1 MSSQAVPAFGTFLQ
15 REDPANPGSYATIAE
30 VGDMDLGLTTE
41 MEDVTSHS
49 TGIPW
54 REKIPTLLTG
64 DKITTPIN
72 FGPQI
77 ASHSYTSGFL
87 QAMFNRQVGNYK
99 FIFVDAGTTTWALRM
114 FVTSFKLKSPVN
126 GVYKATVEW
135 QITGQ
140 PTFA

>member
-15 REDPANPGSYATIAE
+15 REDPGNPGSYATVAE
-30 VGDMDLGLTTE
+30 VGDMDFGFTTDK
-41 MEDVTSHS
+41 EDVTSHS

-54 REKIPTLLTG
+54 REFIPTLNTG
-64 DKITTPIN
+64 DQFTTPIN
-72 FGPQI
+72 FAPAL

-99 FIFVDAGTTTWALRM
+99 FIFVDGGSTTWALRM
-114 FVTSFKLKSPVN
+114 FVTSFKLKVPVA
-126 GVYKATVEW
+126 GVYKATVVW